1 MVEAD
6 WPDYNQ
12 TMAKPNLVPAKEV
25 RVELRV
31 SNSRFIATIAPAT
44 SVEEARSFVERIK
57 AEFADASHNVPAYII
72 GHETTIT
79 AHCND
84 DGEPS
89 GTAGRPA
96 LAVLKGS
103 GLGDVAVVITR
114 YFGGTKLGTGGLV
127 RAYGDAVREVLK
139 FVPKA
144 EKVPTITAMLAI
156 PYNLF
161 EQLGLLTQEY
171 GGQILEKTFAADVTI
186 VVLFREKK
194 FTNFQNALRE
204 LTHGQ
209 TEAVIVERDSGTIMP
224 LEVTGTDEPEQEK

>member
-1 MVEAD
+1 
-6 WPDYNQ
+6 
-12 TMAKPNLVPAKEV
+12 MAKPNLVPAEEI
-25 RVELRV
+25 RVELRI

-57 AEFADASHNVPAYII
+57 VEFADASHNVPAYII
-72 GHETTIT
+72 GHDATIT

-103 GLGDVAVVITR
+103 GLGDVAVVVTR
-114 YFGGTKLGTGGLV
+114 YFGGTRLGTGGLV
-127 RAYGDAVREVLK
+127 RAYGDAVRKVLN

-144 EKVPTITAMLAI
+144 EKVPTITAVIAV
-156 PYNLF
+156 PYNTF
-161 EQLGLLTQEY
+161 EQLRLLIREH

-186 VVLFREKK
+186 VVLFRESK
-194 FTNFQNALRE
+194 FAGFQNALRE

-209 TEAVIVERDSGTIMP
+209 TEALIVERDSGTIMP
-224 LEVTGTDEPEQEK
+224 FE